1 MYYWRAY
8 IIIEISNFTLQKN
21 IILLKLTSILSEL
34 TFNTARSGGAGGQ
47 NVNKVETKVE
57 VYWDVLK
64 SSIINDDQR
73 SLITQKLKNKID
85 SDGILKIASSKT
97 RSQLKN
103 KEDAISKLLAL
114 IEKALTIQPKRI
126 PTKVPKSV
134 VKKRLSDKKKAGE
147 IKKMRSNK
155 NTLND

>member
-1 MYYWRAY
+1 MLNKTA
-8 IIIEISNFTLQKN
+8 
-21 IILLKLTSILSEL
+21 ILSEL
-34 TFNTARSGGAGGQ
+34 IFNTSRSGGAGGQ
-47 NVNKVETKVE
+47 HVNKVETKVE
-57 VYWDVLK
+57 VYWDILK
-64 SSIINDDQR
+64 SLAINDDQR

-85 SDGILKIASSKT
+85 SDGILKMASSKT

-103 KEDAISKLLAL
+103 KEDAINKLLAL

-134 VKKRLSDKKKAGE
+134 VKKRLSDKKKASE

>member
-1 MYYWRAY
+1 MLNKTA
-8 IIIEISNFTLQKN
+8 
-21 IILLKLTSILSEL
+21 ILSEL
-34 TFNTARSGGAGGQ
+34 IFNTSRSGGAGGQ
-47 NVNKVETKVE
+47 HVNKVETKVE
-57 VYWDVLK
+57 VYWDILK
-64 SSIINDDQR
+64 SFAINDDQR
-73 SLITQKLKNKID
+73 GLITQKLKNKID
-85 SDGILKIASSKT
+85 SDGILKMASSKT

-114 IEKALTIQPKRI
+114 IEKVLTIQPKRI
-126 PTKVPKSV
+126 HTKVPKSV

>member
-1 MYYWRAY
+1 MHNKTA
-8 IIIEISNFTLQKN
+8 
-21 IILLKLTSILSEL
+21 ILSEL
-34 TFNTARSGGAGGQ
+34 IFNTSRSGGAGGQ
-47 NVNKVETKVE
+47 HVNKVETKVE
-57 VYWDVLK
+57 VYWDILK
-64 SSIINDDQR
+64 SLAINDDQR
-73 SLITQKLKNKID
+73 SIIAQKLKNKID

-103 KEDAISKLLAL
+103 KEDAISKLLVL

>member
-1 MYYWRAY
+1 MLNKTA
-8 IIIEISNFTLQKN
+8 
-21 IILLKLTSILSEL
+21 ILSEL
-34 TFNTARSGGAGGQ
+34 IFNTSRSGGAGGQ
-47 NVNKVETKVE
+47 HVNKVETKVE
-57 VYWDVLK
+57 VYWDILK
-64 SSIINDDQR
+64 SFAINDDQR
-73 SLITQKLKNKID
+73 SLISQKLKNKID
-85 SDGILKIASSKT
+85 SDGILKMASSKT

-103 KEDAISKLLAL
+103 KEDAINKLLAL
-114 IEKALTIQPKRI
+114 IEKALIIQPKRI

>member
-1 MYYWRAY
+1 
-8 IIIEISNFTLQKN
+8 
-21 IILLKLTSILSEL
+21 LLNKTAILSEL
-34 TFNTARSGGAGGQ
+34 TFNTSRSGGAGGQ
-47 NVNKVETKVE
+47 HVNKVETKVE
-57 VYWDVLK
+57 VYWDILK
-64 SSIINDDQR
+64 SLAINDDQR
-73 SLITQKLKNKID
+73 SLIAQKLKNKID
-85 SDGILKIASSKT
+85 SDGILKIESSKT

-103 KEDAISKLLAL
+103 KEDAISKLLAI

>member
-1 MYYWRAY
+1 MLNKTA
-8 IIIEISNFTLQKN
+8 
-21 IILLKLTSILSEL
+21 ILSEL
-34 TFNTARSGGAGGQ
+34 IFNTSRSGGAGGQ
-47 NVNKVETKVE
+47 HVNKVETKVE
-57 VYWDVLK
+57 VYWDILK
-64 SSIINDDQR
+64 SFAINDDQR
-73 SLITQKLKNKID
+73 GLITQKLKNKID
-85 SDGILKIASSKT
+85 SDGILKMASSKT

-114 IEKALTIQPKRI
+114 IEKVLTIQPKRI

>member
-1 MYYWRAY
+1 
-8 IIIEISNFTLQKN
+8 
-21 IILLKLTSILSEL
+21 LLKITSILSEL

-57 VYWDVLK
+57 VYWNVLK

-73 SLITQKLKNKID
+73 NLILQKLKNKID
-85 SDGILKIASSKT
+85 SEGVLKIASSKT

-103 KEDAISKLLAL
+103 KEDVLKKLIVL
-114 IEKALTIQPKRI
+114 IEKALTTQPKRI
-126 PTKVPKSV
+126 ATKVPKAV
-134 VKKRLSDKKKAGE
+134 VRKRLSDKKKAGE

-155 NTLND
+155 NSLND

>member
-1 MYYWRAY
+1 
-8 IIIEISNFTLQKN
+8 
-21 IILLKLTSILSEL
+21 LLNKTAILSEL
-34 TFNTARSGGAGGQ
+34 IFNTSRSGGAGGQ

-147 IKKMRSNK
+147 IKKLRSNK

>member
-1 MYYWRAY
+1 MLNKTA
-8 IIIEISNFTLQKN
+8 
-21 IILLKLTSILSEL
+21 ILSEL
-34 TFNTARSGGAGGQ
+34 IFNTSRSGGAGGQ

-147 IKKMRSNK
+147 IKKLRSNK

>member
-1 MYYWRAY
+1 
-8 IIIEISNFTLQKN
+8 
-21 IILLKLTSILSEL
+21 LLNKTAILSEL
-34 TFNTARSGGAGGQ
+34 IFNTSRSGGAGGQ
-47 NVNKVETKVE
+47 HVNKVETKVE
-57 VYWDVLK
+57 VYWDIPK
-64 SSIINDDQR
+64 SLAINDDQR

-85 SDGILKIASSKT
+85 SDGILKMASSKT

-103 KEDAISKLLAL
+103 KEDAISKLLVL

>member
-1 MYYWRAY
+1 MLNKTA
-8 IIIEISNFTLQKN
+8 
-21 IILLKLTSILSEL
+21 ILSEL
-34 TFNTARSGGAGGQ
+34 TFNTSRSGGAGGQ
-47 NVNKVETKVE
+47 HVNKVETKVE
-57 VYWDVLK
+57 VYWDILK
-64 SSIINDDQR
+64 SLAINDDQR
-73 SLITQKLKNKID
+73 SLIAQKLKNKID
-85 SDGILKIASSKT
+85 SDGILKIESSKT

-103 KEDAISKLLAL
+103 KEDAISKLLAI

>member
-1 MYYWRAY
+1 LYYWRAY